1 MESYVNKT
9 FANNNIATIG
19 MDIRMKR
26 LEINNN
32 DVNISIT
39 DTPGQERFKPVI
51 KMYYKGADGFL
62 IIFNLTRKKTFEEIN
77 YHIEQVEMN
86 KSKEYPTNWILVG
99 TCCDDKENIE
109 VKEEDIKIIVE
120 KYNIKYFETSAKDG
134 TNVDAAFEYLTKITL
149 KSRGL
154 LNKLGLDDNTPL
166 DEIKITEKE
175 EIKKTWVKKKKK
187 GILDKLGISFKDNNN
202 NNNKNNEKEKNEVEN
217 DEKKGIKKKE
227 NGNKIEFKQLNK
239 YLDF

>member
-86 KSKEYPTNWILVG
+86 KSKEHPTNWILVG

-120 KYNIKYFETSAKDG
+120 KYNIKYFETSSKDG
-134 TNVDAAFEYLTKITL
+134 TNVKELFEYATKMAL
-149 KSRGL
+149 KSRGIL
-154 LNKLGLDDNTPL
+154 PKVGLPEDTPL
-166 DEIKITEKE
+166 EKL
-175 EIKKTWVKKKKK
+175 I
-187 GILDKLGISFKDNNN
+187 
-202 NNNKNNEKEKNEVEN
+202 
-217 DEKKGIKKKE
+217 
-227 NGNKIEFKQLNK
+227 
-239 YLDF
+239 